1 MKKIL
6 LTITL
11 LAALS
16 VACFAQCDKTVVLN
30 SSKTDHI
37 NPSGAVVRTETE
49 DVIIEISK
57 AEVNVTVNGDP
68 KIKAIIKSNTCN
80 WKVPFKE
87 GSTVIHGVAQ
97 RDGKDMPVTLTLEG
111 KNGKVTLVFQMDEMP
126 DDRVKLG
133 IDKFAEKS

>member
-11 LAALS
+11 LAGLS

-37 NPSGAVVRTETE
+37 NPAGAVIRTETE
-49 DVIIEISK
+49 AVVIEISK
-57 AEVNVTVNGDP
+57 TEVNVTVDGDP
-68 KIKAIIKSNTCN
+68 KIKAVIKSNACN

-87 GSTVIHGVAQ
+87 GTTVIHGVAQ
-97 RDGKDMPVTLTLEG
+97 RDGQDHAVTLTLEG
-111 KNGKVTLVFQMDEMP
+111 KDGKVTLVFQMDEAP
-126 DDRVKLG
+126 DDRVKVG
-133 IDKFAEKS
+133 IDKFVEKA

>member
-1 MKKIL
+1 MKKIF

-37 NPSGAVVRTETE
+37 NSSGAVIRTETE

-111 KNGKVTLVFQMDEMP
+111 KNGKVTLIFQMDEMP
-126 DDRVKLG
+126 DDRVKVG
-133 IDKFAEKS
+133 IDKFAEKA

>member
-1 MKKIL
+1 MKKIF

-11 LAALS
+11 LAALN
-16 VACFAQCDKTVVLN
+16 VACLAQCDKTVVLN

-37 NPSGAVVRTETE
+37 NPSGAVMHTDAE

-57 AEVNVTVNGDP
+57 AEVNITVNGDP
-68 KIKAIIKSNTCN
+68 KIKAAIKSNTCN
-80 WKVPFKE
+80 WKVPFQE

-111 KNGKVTLVFQMDEMP
+111 KNGKVTLIFQMDEMP
-126 DDRVKLG
+126 DDRVKVG
-133 IDKFAEKS
+133 IDKFVEKA